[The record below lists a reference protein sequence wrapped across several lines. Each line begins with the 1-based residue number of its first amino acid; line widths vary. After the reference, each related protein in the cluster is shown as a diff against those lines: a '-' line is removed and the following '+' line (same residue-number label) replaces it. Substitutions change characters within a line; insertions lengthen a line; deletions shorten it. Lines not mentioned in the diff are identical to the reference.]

1 MGLPMPKYPKL
12 QSKEK
17 LPFWK
22 SEKLPPELR
31 SIFAHIG
38 KAADNMTHSQ
48 WSELIMNGGLA
59 LASAYAFAP
68 VIRRATYRVET
79 EIEIPGKMGPF
90 KPLIEVKR
98 LTDQEAQG
106 YRDHG
111 SYIVELTD
119 PAPSRDKVF
128 DLSVLP
134 NAFVGPI
141 GLKLATTQGGTP
153 PISQISG
160 LIILSAL
167 GVATMSGL
175 GILPSAREN
184 LQAWHATDWTFGLS
198 TPFKE
203 AIKKDPIKFGI

>member
-1 MGLPMPKYPKL
+1 MPRKPK
-12 QSKEK
+12 KER

-38 KAADNMTHSQ
+38 KAADNMTHTQ

-59 LASAYAFAP
+59 ALSVYAFAP
-68 VIRRATYRVET
+68 QIRRATYRVET
-79 EIEIPGKMGPF
+79 ERETGGMGPF
-90 KPLIEVKR
+90 KPVIEIKR
-98 LTDQEAQG
+98 LTNQEAQA

-111 SYIVELTD
+111 SYVVELTE
-119 PAPSRDKVF
+119 PKPSNDKIF

-141 GLKLATTQGGTP
+141 GLKLATTMGGTP

-167 GVATMSGL
+167 GLATTSGI
-175 GILPSAREN
+175 GILPTASEN
-184 LQAWHATDWTFGLS
+184 LKAWYATDWSGIGIS
-198 TPFKE
+198 QPFKD
-203 AIKKDPIKFGI
+203 AIKRDPIHFGI